1 MGSVLHGN
9 ATTTPRI
16 RKEIQEAQESLA
28 TLAERY
34 HINEKT
40 VLHWKHA
47 DGVEDKKSGP
57 KVRKSALNELEQQ
70 AICTVRRHLRLP
82 LDDLFTLFKPR
93 MPALTRSNLLRCL
106 QHYGLSRLPKD
117 EMSMEKKPL
126 KQYNI
131 GYVYVDITEL
141 HGETDKWY
149 LFVAIDR
156 LTKYVYVEL
165 HQGVTEGNTVD
176 FLRNLQAECVFK
188 ITHILTDNGAQFT
201 YKLLPEKDRP
211 ATEHPFDVQCK
222 AFGIEHRTT
231 KFHHPWTNGQVEI
244 TNKIIKQA
252 TEQFH
257 CADPEELKMHLITFL
272 LYYNHQQPLKLLKL
286 KTPWGLIVECHN
298 QNPEFFKSNL
308 LDKIVGFNA
317 PNDALNTVKK

>member
-1 MGSVLHGN
+1 MGSILHGN

-16 RKEIQEAQESLA
+16 RKEIQEAKESLA

-40 VLHWKHA
+40 VLYWKHA

-70 AICTVRRHLRLP
+70 VICTVRRHLRLP
-82 LDDLFTLFKPR
+82 LDDLLIVFKPLI
-93 MPALTRSNLLRCL
+93 PALTRSNLHRCL

-117 EMSMEKKPL
+117 ELSMEKKPF

-131 GYVYVDITEL
+131 GYVHVDITEL
-141 HGETDKWY
+141 HGETGKWY

-165 HQGVTEGNTVD
+165 HQGMTEGNAVD

-211 ATEHPFDVQCK
+211 ATEHPFDAQCK

-231 KFHHPWTNGQVEI
+231 KFRHPWINGQVDV

-257 CADPEELKMHLITFL
+257 CADPEELKMHLMTFL
-272 LYYNHQQPLKLLKL
+272 LYYNHQQPLKSLKL

-298 QNPEFFKSNL
+298 QNPKFFKSNQPY
-308 LDKIVGFNA
+308 KIVG
-317 PNDALNTVKK
+317 LNIKNVL